1 MNKTIILLAA
11 ITGLLVS
18 CKHELK
24 VACLGDSITEGAGT
38 ESQSLSAYPVALN
51 KALGSSYAVLNCG
64 RSGAT
69 LQQHSDL
76 PIWKCNEFSNVFV
89 FKPDI
94 IVICL
99 GTNDSKNFN
108 WNAANYEK
116 DYQSMID
123 TLKTIASHPKIYL
136 CLPPP
141 VFKMAWSIDDSTVVH
156 GILPIIKKLAESNE
170 LQTID
175 LNHGLRGLSED
186 FPDGV
191 HPNEKGASDMAGII
205 AKAIRH

>member
-1 MNKTIILLAA
+1 MIFFLAA
-11 ITGLLVS
+11 IIVLLVS

-24 VACLGDSITEGAGT
+24 IACLGDSITEGAGT

-51 KALGSSYAVLNCG
+51 KALGSTYAVLNCG

-69 LQQHSDL
+69 MQQHADL
-76 PIWKCNEFSNVFV
+76 PIWKCNEFSNIFV

-108 WNAANYEK
+108 WNAASFEK
-116 DYQSMID
+116 DYQAMID

-156 GILPIIKKLAESNE
+156 GILPIVEKLAKTNK

-175 LNHGLRGLSED
+175 LNHGLRRLPED